1 MKKIILLFLIIL
13 SIYSCNKT
21 EVNVI
26 VSPTPPVTVK
36 LSSCDSLIQGLLKN
50 TSDTIRLLSC
60 IKISG
65 CDSLRLGI
73 LKPNLSDTIRLLS
86 CIKISGCDSLRLG
99 ILKPNTQD
107 TLRLLSCIKISSSDS
122 IRLGL
127 LKISSVITNTVNDL
141 PADTI
146 IGLNTEGR
154 PVSAGAITYY
164 SLENNK
170 LVQSADAT
178 STKWDVAFSDTK
190 IFING
195 GTSGPGL
202 GGAFVLKGLFD
213 ELKTIPKDSTF
224 AIDNS
229 TTSSYAI
236 PWGSGK
242 GWYIYDGLT
251 TIVSPIVGR
260 VLVIRTA
267 TGKYAKIEILSFYK
281 GGKTLTA
288 NASDVDKLIKQ
299 RYYTFRFVYQPNG
312 SKDF

>member
-1 MKKIILLFLIIL
+1 MKKLILFYLVFII
-13 SIYSCNKT
+13 IYSCNKT

-26 VSPTPPVTVK
+26 VSPPVIIK
-36 LSSCDSLIQGLLKN
+36 LSSCDSLKQGLLKNTSDTLRLLSCIKLSSCDSLRLRILKPTTSDTLRLLSCIKISGCDSLRLGLLKN

-65 CDSLRLGI
+65 ADSVRFGF
-73 LKPNLSDTIRLLS
+73 
-86 CIKISGCDSLRLG
+86 
-99 ILKPNTQD
+99 
-107 TLRLLSCIKISSSDS
+107 
-122 IRLGL
+122 
-127 LKISSVITNTVNDL
+127 LKIIIVNDIA
-141 PADTI
+141 ADTI
-146 IGLNTEGR
+146 LGLGVDGR
-154 PVSAGAITYY
+154 PLSAGTKTYY

-170 LVQSADAT
+170 IISPSDAI
-178 STKWDVAFSDTK
+178 STKWDIALSDTK

-213 ELKTIPKDSTF
+213 ELKTIPKDSSF
-224 AIDNS
+224 ATDNA

-236 PWGSGK
+236 PWGTGK

-251 TIVSPIVGR
+251 TIISPIVGR

-267 TGKYAKIEILSFYK
+267 AGKYAKIEILSFYK
-281 GGKTLTA
+281 GGKTL
-288 NASDVDKLIKQ
+288 NASASSSDKLFKQ

-312 SKDF
+312 SKEF